1 MQLQQE
7 SPRRQVAGSNPGSKY
22 EDANTNI
29 INSQHHEIKLLKAAL
44 ESAKKEKRM
53 LEEDHAK
60 EKAMLLESNSK
71 VKVQKFICLFQALVY
86 FTNYSMIKFDKILKP
101 PPYTKFCVT

>member
-7 SPRRQVAGSNPGSKY
+7 SPSRQNSSGAGGLARLNSSKY

-29 INSQHHEIKLLKAAL
+29 INSQHHEINLLKAAL
-44 ESAKKEKRM
+44 ESAKKEKKM
-53 LEEDHAK
+53 LEDDHAK

-71 VKVQKFICLFQALVY
+71 VCR
-86 FTNYSMIKFDKILKP
+86 IL
-101 PPYTKFCVT
+101 